1 MKFAAIDIG
10 SNAIRLLIEEVHI
23 HDKEYHIEK
32 VSLTRVPVRL
42 GEDVF
47 TRGSISKEKTDQ
59 LVKTMRAFWY
69 LMDVHNIEYFRACA
83 TSAMREATNR
93 KDVIAK
99 VTREANIKIDVLSG
113 DEEADLIFNNFI
125 TQNLSKSGNF
135 LYIDVGGGSTELTL
149 IQNGKRIKARSF
161 ELGTVRMLSNAV
173 KGNEWE
179 KARKWIESSNLNSAR
194 LTAIGTGGN
203 INTLFKIQ
211 GKKPTE
217 LLTRKEIQEQY
228 QFLKSMSFDER
239 ITRLKL
245 KPDRADVIVPACEI
259 YLNLMQYAGIRDML
273 VPKIGLS
280 DGIILEIFDKWKNS
294 QKRSQKAI
302 SL

>member
-23 HDKEYHIEK
+23 HNNQYHIEK

-47 TRGSISKEKTDQ
+47 TTGQISKEKTNQ

-93 KDVIAK
+93 KEVLTKVAK
-99 VTREANIKIDVLSG
+99 EANIKIDVLSG
-113 DEEADLIFNNFI
+113 DEEANLIFNNFI
-125 TQNLSKSGNF
+125 TQNLSKSANF

-149 IQNGKRIKARSF
+149 ISKGKKVKGKSF
-161 ELGTVRMLSNAV
+161 ELGTVRMLTNAV
-173 KGNEWE
+173 KASEWA
-179 KARKWIESSNLNSAR
+179 KARKWIESSHLHNAK

-203 INTLFKIQ
+203 INTVFKIQ
-211 GKKPTE
+211 GKKPSE
-217 LLTRKEIQEQY
+217 MLARKEILEQY
-228 QFLKSMSFDER
+228 NFLKTMSYDER
-239 ITRLKL
+239 ITSLKL
-245 KPDRADVIVPACEI
+245 KPDRADVILPACEI
-259 YLNLMQYAGIRDML
+259 YLNLMEYANIRDML

-280 DGIILEIFDKWKNS
+280 DGIILDIFDKWKNS
-294 QKRSQKAI
+294 QKRPLKAAV
-302 SL
+302 L